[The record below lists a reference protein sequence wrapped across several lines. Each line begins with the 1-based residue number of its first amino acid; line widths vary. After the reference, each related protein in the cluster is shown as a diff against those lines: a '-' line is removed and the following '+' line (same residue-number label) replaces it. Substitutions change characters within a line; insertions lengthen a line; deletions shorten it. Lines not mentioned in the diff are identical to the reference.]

1 MCPFRFKDRQFASQ
15 TVCRIFLKELVWSS
29 PDQRCL
35 LSIICDSVEDCAN
48 TILIRREDLD
58 GVVFFKALKG
68 VA

>member
-1 MCPFRFKDRQFASQ
+1 M
-15 TVCRIFLKELVWSS
+15 VWSRS
-29 PDQRCL
+29 ALC